1 MLAILLG
8 IHTSRKER
16 NENKERVVDD
26 IDLGLVDAVVGL
38 TLSQS
43 MLCRLNPAG
52 QGRHSPNCRSVAL
65 IHPMP
70 FGSETT
76 AVSLGSSLAEKFESQ
91 SSTVHSPL

>member
-65 IHPMP
+65 TQDP
-70 FGSETT
+70 FGSET
-76 AVSLGSSLAEKFESQ
+76 ALLPVLGSSLAEKFESQ
-91 SSTVHSPL
+91 SSTVHSSL